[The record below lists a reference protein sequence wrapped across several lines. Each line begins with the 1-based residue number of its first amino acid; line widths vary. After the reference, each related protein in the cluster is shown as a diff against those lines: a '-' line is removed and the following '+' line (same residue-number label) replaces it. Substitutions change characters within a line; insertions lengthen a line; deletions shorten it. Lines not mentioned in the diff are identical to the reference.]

1 MTIDLHIN
9 QKQEEMKL
17 PSSISSIIKET
28 HKKADE
34 VVDFSLFVSQETNPL
49 RWILIA
55 WKGIILNILGSNN
68 LDPEIYARLVDTKIK
83 YQEWQN
89 AKADDYDLSA
99 NNDDLQFKKA
109 A

>member
-9 QKQEEMKL
+9 QKQEEMNL
-17 PSSISSIIKET
+17 PFSISSIIKET
-28 HKKADE
+28 HKKADD
-34 VVDFSLFVSQETNPL
+34 VVDFSLFVSDQTNPL

-55 WKGIILNILGSNN
+55 WKSIIFNILGSDS

-89 AKADDYDLSA
+89 AKADDYDLSDKIA
-99 NNDDLQFKKA
+99 I
-109 A
+109 

>member
-1 MTIDLHIN
+1 MTINLNID
-9 QKQEEMKL
+9 QKKEEIKL
-17 PSSISSIIKET
+17 PTSISSIIKET
-28 HKKADE
+28 HKKADD

-49 RWILIA
+49 KWILIA
-55 WKGIILNILGSNN
+55 WKSIIFNILGSNN

-89 AKADDYDLSA
+89 AKADDYDLS
-99 NNDDLQFKKA
+99 DKIA

>member
-49 RWILIA
+49 R
-55 WKGIILNILGSNN
+55 
-68 LDPEIYARLVDTKIK
+68 
-83 YQEWQN
+83 
-89 AKADDYDLSA
+89 
-99 NNDDLQFKKA
+99 
-109 A
+109 

>member
-9 QKQEEMKL
+9 QKQEEMRL

-28 HKKADE
+28 HKKADDIA
-34 VVDFSLFVSQETNPL
+34 DFSLFVSDQINPL

-55 WKGIILNILGSNN
+55 WKSIALNILGSNN

-89 AKADDYDLSA
+89 AKADDYDLSDNIA
-99 NNDDLQFKKA
+99 I
-109 A
+109 

>member
-1 MTIDLHIN
+1 MTINLHID
-9 QKQEEMKL
+9 QKQEEIKL
-17 PSSISSIIKET
+17 PASVSSIIKET
-28 HKKADE
+28 HKKADD

-49 RWILIA
+49 KWILIA
-55 WKGIILNILGSNN
+55 WKSIIFNILGSNT

-89 AKADDYDLSA
+89 TKADDYNLS
-99 NNDDLQFKKA
+99 DKIA